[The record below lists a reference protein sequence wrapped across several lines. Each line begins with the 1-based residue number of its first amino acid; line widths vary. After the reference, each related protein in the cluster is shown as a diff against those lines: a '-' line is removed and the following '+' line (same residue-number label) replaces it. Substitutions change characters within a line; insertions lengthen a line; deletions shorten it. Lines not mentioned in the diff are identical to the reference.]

1 MQLPIYMDSHATTP
15 VDPQVFEAMLPYF
28 KDQFGNAA
36 SSSHTFG
43 WAADEAV
50 EKARLQIAD
59 LLNADSS
66 EIIFT
71 SGATESN
78 NLALRGIMEMYPEKG
93 NHIITAQTEHKSV
106 LDTCESLNSLHCDV
120 TVLPVDQYGCVN
132 PDDIRKAI
140 TNKTVLVSIMAANNE
155 IGTIYP
161 LEEIGKITRETG
173 VFLHTDAVQ
182 AVGKIPFDVESMNID
197 VASISAHKMYGPK
210 GIGALYIRKKNPRVK
225 VKPII
230 EGGGHERGMR
240 SGTLNVPGI
249 VGMGEAC
256 AVCRRE
262 MHKESKRLKNLRDK
276 LYYSIKETLEDV
288 HLNGH
293 QHQRLPHNLSLA
305 FNGVEGQSLL
315 LGLRNVALSAGSAC
329 TSKDPG
335 PSEVLMALGFGEERA
350 FNTIR
355 FGLHRFTKEEEV
367 DYVAEEVVRNVKQLR
382 ELSPIYTERKMA
394 LK

>member
-36 SSSHTFG
+36 SSSHAFG
-43 WAADEAV
+43 WAADKAV
-50 EKARLQIAD
+50 ERARLQIAD

-106 LDTCESLNSLHCDV
+106 LDTCDSLNLLHCDV

-140 TNKTVLVSIMAANNE
+140 TKKTVLVSIMAANNE
-155 IGTIYP
+155 IGTTYP
-161 LEEIGKITRETG
+161 LEEIGKITRESG
-173 VFLHTDAVQ
+173 IFLHTDAVQ

-197 VASISAHKMYGPK
+197 LASISAHKMYGPK
-210 GIGALYIRKKNPRVK
+210 GIGALYVRKKNPRVK
-225 VKPII
+225 VKPIL

-262 MHKESKRLKNLRDK
+262 MQKESIRLKNLRDK
-276 LYYSIKETLEDV
+276 LYYSITETLEDV
-288 HLNGH
+288 RMNGH
-293 QHQRLPHNLSLA
+293 QRQRLPHNLSLA
-305 FNGVEGQSLL
+305 FEGVEGQSLL
-315 LGLRNVALSAGSAC
+315 LGLRNIALSAGSAC
-329 TSKDPG
+329 TSKNPG

-350 FNTIR
+350 FNTVR

-382 ELSPIYTERKMA
+382 ELSPIYTEPKMA
-394 LK
+394 

>member
-36 SSSHTFG
+36 SSSHAFG
-43 WAADEAV
+43 WAADKAV
-50 EKARLQIAD
+50 ERARLQIAN

-106 LDTCESLNSLHCDV
+106 LDTCDSLNLLHCDV

-140 TNKTVLVSIMAANNE
+140 TKKTVLVSIMAANNE
-155 IGTIYP
+155 IGTTYP
-161 LEEIGKITRETG
+161 LEEIGKITRESG
-173 VFLHTDAVQ
+173 IFLHTDAVQ

-197 VASISAHKMYGPK
+197 LASISAHKMYGPK
-210 GIGALYIRKKNPRVK
+210 GIGALYVRKKNPRVK
-225 VKPII
+225 VKPIFD
-230 EGGGHERGMR
+230 GGGHERGMR

-262 MHKESKRLKNLRDK
+262 MQKESIRLKNLRDK
-276 LYYSIKETLEDV
+276 LYYSITETLEDV
-288 HLNGH
+288 HMNGH
-293 QHQRLPHNLSLA
+293 QRQRLPHNLSLA
-305 FNGVEGQSLL
+305 FDGVEGQSLL
-315 LGLRNVALSAGSAC
+315 LGLRNIALSAGSAC
-329 TSKDPG
+329 TSKNPG
-335 PSEVLMALGFGEERA
+335 TSEVLMALGFGEERA
-350 FNTIR
+350 FNTVR

-382 ELSPIYTERKMA
+382 ELSPIYTEPKMA
-394 LK
+394 

>member
-15 VDPQVFEAMLPYF
+15 VDPRVFDAMLPYF

-36 SSSHTFG
+36 SSSHAFG

-78 NLALRGIMEMYPEKG
+78 NLALHGIMEMYAEKG

-106 LDTCESLNSLHCDV
+106 LDTCDSLNSLNCDV

-140 TNKTVLVSIMAANNE
+140 TKKTVLVSIMAANNE

-161 LEEIGKITRETG
+161 LEEIGKITKESG

-197 VASISAHKMYGPK
+197 LASISAHKMYGPK

-249 VGMGEAC
+249 VGLGEAC
-256 AVCRRE
+256 AVCGRE
-262 MHKESKRLKNLRDK
+262 MKKESKRLKNLRDK
-276 LYYSIKETLEDV
+276 LYYSITETIEDV
-288 HLNGH
+288 HMNGH
-293 QHQRLPHNLSLA
+293 QRQRLPHNLSLA
-305 FNGVEGQSLL
+305 FDGVEGQSLL

-350 FNTIR
+350 FNTVR
-355 FGLHRFTKEEEV
+355 FGLHRFTTEEEV

-382 ELSPIYTERKMA
+382 ELSPIYTEQKME

>member
-36 SSSHTFG
+36 SSSHAFG
-43 WAADEAV
+43 WAADKAV
-50 EKARLQIAD
+50 ERARLQIAN

-106 LDTCESLNSLHCDV
+106 LDTCDSLNLLHCDV

-140 TNKTVLVSIMAANNE
+140 TKKTVLVSIMAANNE
-155 IGTIYP
+155 IGTTYP
-161 LEEIGKITRETG
+161 LEEIGKITRESG
-173 VFLHTDAVQ
+173 IFLHTDAVQ
-182 AVGKIPFDVESMNID
+182 AVGKTPFDVESMNID
-197 VASISAHKMYGPK
+197 LASISAHKMYGPK
-210 GIGALYIRKKNPRVK
+210 GIGALYVRKKNPRVK
-225 VKPII
+225 VKPIFD
-230 EGGGHERGMR
+230 GGGHERGMR

-262 MHKESKRLKNLRDK
+262 MQKESIRLKNLRDK
-276 LYYSIKETLEDV
+276 LYYSITETLEDV
-288 HLNGH
+288 HMNGH
-293 QHQRLPHNLSLA
+293 QRQRLPHNLSLA
-305 FNGVEGQSLL
+305 FDGVEGQSLL
-315 LGLRNVALSAGSAC
+315 LGLRNIALSAGSAC
-329 TSKDPG
+329 TSKNPG
-335 PSEVLMALGFGEERA
+335 TSEVLMALGFGEERA
-350 FNTIR
+350 FNTVR

-382 ELSPIYTERKMA
+382 ELSPIYTEPKMA
-394 LK
+394 